1 MKKQLLLLAL
11 SLGLSLGMPAQG
23 QVKYCASA
31 AVGYGKNATGGGEST
46 PTLVGSSS
54 ELQNAL
60 KSSGKKVIIITQDIT
75 VSSCIKV
82 KASDKTLLALPGVRL
97 ISQQQNKDKSG
108 ILYFQDG
115 SKNLILRNLTLVG
128 PGAYDCNGGD
138 LLCFDGVTNTWV
150 DHCDFQDGCDG
161 NFDNKGNTDN
171 ITVSWC
177 RFRYLKKPKAG
188 GSGGSA
194 DHRFSN
200 LLGSSSSDKPAD
212 GTYNMTWAYCWWD
225 EGCVERMLRCRN
237 ASLHFLNC
245 YWNSSVAHYYIGPE
259 NADCYVEGCTF
270 EGAPTSKKIFYQNYN
285 GKNGV
290 KFVKCNSKNG
300 VPADVSSR
308 VVVTPAYTYT
318 ALTADASK
326 TMITGNCGAGAT
338 LTVKTDGSV
347 NSSCD
352 SGETPTPDPEP
363 EPNPEPDPDPTP
375 EPSGDITW
383 NFSDTQ
389 FANLGTISS
398 TQTVDGL
405 TIVATSDKTITIDA
419 SNKTYGENLKFTSRL
434 KFGGTMGATY
444 RYLCFAVKGSCTI
457 EVYGMS
463 GNSNTPRPI
472 VLAKE
477 QWDNTI
483 HTWADVPGS
492 ELSKLTYQYVGGS
505 TTLYIGSGNNGV
517 NLYGINL
524 IYDKETTLTPARS
537 LNNGKTYNLLGMEVD
552 ENYKG
557 IVIRDGKKY
566 VQ

>member
-1 MKKQLLLLAL
+1 MKKLLILLLLAVHIGA
-11 SLGLSLGMPAQG
+11 SAEVS
-23 QVKYCASA
+23 YCASA
-31 AVGYGKNATGGGEST
+31 PVGYGKNATGGGNVS
-46 PTLVGSSS
+46 PTLVSTAE
-54 ELQNAL
+54 ELQKAL
-60 KSSGKKVIIITQDIT
+60 TAKGQKVIIITQDIT
-75 VSSCIKV
+75 VSSHISIST
-82 KASDKTLLALPGVRL
+82 SDKTLMALPGVKL
-97 ISQQQNKDKSG
+97 ISLQQNKDNSG
-108 ILYFQDG
+108 ILYIKN

-128 PGAYDCNGGD
+128 PGAYDCDGWD
-138 LLCFDGVTNTWV
+138 LLCFEGVTNAWV

-188 GSGGSA
+188 GSGGSD
-194 DHRFSN
+194 DHRYTN

-245 YWNSSVAHYYIGPE
+245 YWNSSVAKCYIGPE

-270 EGAPTSKKIFYQNYN
+270 DGAPKSANIFKSYR
-285 GKNGV
+285 GKNGA
-290 KFVKCNSKNG
+290 KFVNCVSAKG

-347 NSSCD
+347 SSSCD

-363 EPNPEPDPDPTP
+363 EPNPEPDPTP

-434 KFGGTMGATY
+434 KFGGTMDATY

-505 TTLYIGSGNNGV
+505 TTLYIGSGNCGV

-524 IYDKETTLTPARS
+524 IYEQTPSAIQTTVIR
-537 LNNGKTYNLLGMEVD
+537 NGKTYNLLGMEVD

-566 VQ
+566 LQ

>member
-1 MKKQLLLLAL
+1 MKKLLILLLLAVHIGA
-11 SLGLSLGMPAQG
+11 SAKVS
-23 QVKYCASA
+23 YCASA
-31 AVGYGKNATGGGEST
+31 PVGYGKNATGGGNVS
-46 PTLVGSSS
+46 PTLVSTADG
-54 ELQNAL
+54 LQKAL
-60 KSSGKKVIIITQDIT
+60 TAKGQKVIIITQDIT
-75 VSSCIKV
+75 VSSHISIST
-82 KASDKTLLALPGVRL
+82 SDKTLMALPGVKL
-97 ISQQQNKDKSG
+97 ISLQQNKENSG
-108 ILYFQDG
+108 IFYIKKSD
-115 SKNLILRNLTLVG
+115 NLILRNLTFVG
-128 PGAYDCNGGD
+128 PGAYDCDGWD
-138 LLCFDGVTNTWV
+138 LLCFDGVTNAWV

-161 NFDNKGNTDN
+161 NFDNKGETDN

-259 NADCYVEGCTF
+259 NADCYVEECTF

-300 VPADVSSR
+300 VPADVSNR
-308 VVVTPAYTYT
+308 TVVTPAYTYT

-326 TMITGNCGAGAT
+326 TMIISDCGAGAT

-347 NSSCD
+347 SSSCD

-363 EPNPEPDPDPTP
+363 EPNPDPDPTP

-419 SNKTYGENLKFTSRL
+419 SNKTYGENLQFTSRL
-434 KFGGTMGATY
+434 KFGGTMGETY
-444 RYLCFAVKGSCTI
+444 RHLRFAVKGSCTI

-463 GNSNTPRPI
+463 GSNKEARPI
-472 VLAKE
+472 VLAKG

-483 HTWADVPGS
+483 HTWANVSGS
-492 ELSKLTYQYVGGS
+492 ELNRLTYQYVGGS
-505 TTLYIGSGNNGV
+505 TTLYIGSGKSGV

-524 IYDKETTLTPARS
+524 IYEQTPSAIRTTVIR
-537 LNNGKTYNLLGMEVD
+537 NGKTYNLLGMEVD

-566 VQ
+566 LQ

>member
-115 SKNLILRNLTLVG
+115 SKNLILRNLTFEG
-128 PGAYDCNGGD
+128 PGAYDCDGWD
-138 LLCFDGVTNTWV
+138 LLCFDGVTNAWV

-171 ITVSWC
+171 ISVTWC

-188 GSGGSA
+188 GSGGTD
-194 DHRFSN
+194 DHRFTN

-212 GTYNMTWAYCWWD
+212 GTYSMTWAYCWWD

-270 EGAPTSKKIFYQNYN
+270 AGAPKKDKIFKEYG
-285 GKNGV
+285 GKNGA
-290 KFVKCNSKNG
+290 KFVNCESKNG
-300 VPADVSSR
+300 VPSDVSERS
-308 VVVTPAYTYT
+308 VVVPTYAYT
-318 ALTADASK
+318 ALSAADAK
-326 TMITGNCGAGAT
+326 TMICDTDCGAGAT
-338 LTVKTDGSV
+338 LQVGQDGSI
-347 NSSCD
+347 SSTCNGGD
-352 SGETPTPDPEP
+352 TPEPDPEPDPTPDPEP
-363 EPNPEPDPDPTP
+363 EASD
-375 EPSGDITW
+375 SITW
-383 NFSDTQ
+383 NFSDSE
-389 FANLGTISS
+389 FSGLGTISA
-398 TQTVDGL
+398 TTTIDGL
-405 TIVATSDKTITIDA
+405 TIVATEGKTITIDK
-419 SNKTYGENLKFTSRL
+419 SDKTYGEGLKFTYRL
-434 KFGGTMGATY
+434 KLGGTGNEAY
-444 RYLCFAVKGSCTI
+444 RHLKFDVRGNCTI
-457 EVYGMS
+457 EVYCMS
-463 GNSNTPRPI
+463 SNSGQSRSM
-472 VLAKE
+472 VLAKDE
-477 QWDNTI
+477 WANTI
-483 HTWADVPGS
+483 QTWEGVTGT
-492 ELSKLTYQYVGGS
+492 EVNRLTYQYVGGQA
-505 TTLYIGSGNNGV
+505 TLYLGSGNSGV
-517 NLYGINL
+517 NLYGINVV
-524 IYDKETTLTPARS
+524 YDTESGIEAVHREQ
-537 LNNGKTYNLLGMEVD
+537 NGKIYNILGQEVGAG
-552 ENYKG
+552 YRG
-557 IVIRDGKKY
+557 VVIKDGKKY
-566 VQ
+566 LQ

>member
-1 MKKQLLLLAL
+1 MKKLLILLLLAVHIGA
-11 SLGLSLGMPAQG
+11 SAEVS
-23 QVKYCASA
+23 YCASA
-31 AVGYGKNATGGGEST
+31 PVGYGKNATGGGTAS
-46 PTLVGSSS
+46 PTLVSTAD
-54 ELQNAL
+54 ELQKAL
-60 KSSGKKVIIITQDIT
+60 TAKGQKVIIITQDIT
-75 VSSCIKV
+75 VSSHISIST
-82 KASDKTLLALPGVRL
+82 SDKTLMALPGVKL
-97 ISQQQNKDKSG
+97 ISLQQNQKNSG
-108 ILYFQDG
+108 ILYIKN

-128 PGAYDCNGGD
+128 PGAYDCDGWD
-138 LLCFDGVTNTWV
+138 LLCFEGVTNTWV

-177 RFRYLKKPKAG
+177 RFRYQKKPKAG

-200 LLGSSSSDKPAD
+200 LLGSSSSDKPTD

-270 EGAPTSKKIFYQNYN
+270 EGAPKSQKIFYQNYN

-300 VPADVSSR
+300 VPTDVSSR

-347 NSSCD
+347 SSSCD
-352 SGETPTPDPEP
+352 NGGSTDPE
-363 EPNPEPDPDPTP
+363 PEPDPDPTP
-375 EPSGDITW
+375 EPSGNITW

-505 TTLYIGSGNNGV
+505 TTLYIGSGNSGV

-566 VQ
+566 LQ